1 MPVWKS
7 LSRVLAPTLL
17 LPLLGAAPPAPPP
30 AAKPAP
36 AVKPATGAP
45 AARTPK
51 QYSVEQFMG
60 STDVMAPVFTSDGK
74 QLLFS
79 SNASGIFNVHSVP
92 VGGGKPTALTRS
104 KTDSIRVVGAFPR
117 DNRLLFER
125 DKGGDEQTHVF
136 VRTPDGKEKD
146 LTPMKKGV
154 AHFLG
159 FSHDDRAFYIT
170 TNERDPGAMDVYRHD
185 AKTYARTLLAQNDK
199 GFGVAAVAPDESWVA
214 LEEAVTTSDGNVWR
228 YDVAT
233 KTLKNLTPHT
243 GTASYRVGDLHPVT
257 GEPYLLTDDG
267 SEFTRVVRPAKEAGK
282 WEDVE
287 KADWDIVG
295 TSFSHSGAFRDS
307 IINVDAGFELRLHDL
322 KTGTQIPLT
331 QFPAGM
337 ISQSVFSRD
346 EKQLAVLLETDR
358 SSANLYVQDLATK
371 KTTRVTDTMS
381 RELDSEDLVDAQVV
395 RFKSFDGMEIPNLLF
410 KPHQATA
417 QNKAPAI
424 VYVHGG
430 PGGETTRGYNNF
442 IQYLVNHGYVVLG
455 INNRGSSGYGKA
467 FFKADDQK
475 HGKDPLRDCVEA
487 RKYLASLPY
496 VDGSRVA
503 ILGGS
508 YGGYMVLAAL
518 AFHPDAFDVGV
529 DVFGVSNWLRTLKSM
544 PPEWGAFRQAMMQE
558 IGDPEKQEAMLK
570 EISPLFHA
578 DKIKKPLFVVQGA
591 NDPRVLQAESDDMVA
606 AVKKN
611 GVPVEYLLL
620 PDEGHGFK
628 KKKNEAE
635 VDRRTLEF
643 LDRYLKPAT
652 ATAPKP

>member
-1 MPVWKS
+1 MPAWKS

-17 LPLLGAAPPAPPP
+17 LPLLGAAPPAPLP
-30 AAKPAP
+30 ATKPAS
-36 AVKPATGAP
+36 AVKAVAGAT
-45 AARTPK
+45 AARPSK

-60 STDVMAPVFTSDGK
+60 STEVMAPVFTADGK

-104 KTDSIRVVGAFPR
+104 KTDSLRVVGAFPR
-117 DNRLLFER
+117 DSRFLFER
-125 DKGGDEQTHVF
+125 DQGGNEQTHVY

-146 LTPMKKGV
+146 LTPMKQGV
-154 AHFLG
+154 AGFLG
-159 FSHDDRAFYIT
+159 FSHDDSAFYIT

-199 GFGVAAVAPDESWVA
+199 GFSVAAVAPDESWVA
-214 LEEAVTTSDGNVWR
+214 LEEAITTSDGNVWR

-243 GTASYRVGDLHPVT
+243 GSASYRVGDIHPVT
-257 GEPYLLTDDG
+257 GELYLITDDG

-287 KADWDIVG
+287 KADWDIYG
-295 TSFSHSGAFRDS
+295 THFSRSGAFRVS
-307 IINVDAGFELRLHDL
+307 IINVDAGIEVRLHDV
-322 KTGTQIPLT
+322 KAGTQVPLT
-331 QFPAGM
+331 QLPAGM
-337 ISQSVFSRD
+337 ISEVIFSRD
-346 EKQLAVLLETDR
+346 EKQLAVQLETDR
-358 SSANLYVQDLATK
+358 TSANLYVLDLAKK

-417 QNKAPAI
+417 EHKAPAI

-430 PGGETTRGYNNF
+430 PGGQTSRGYNNF
-442 IQYLVNHGYVVLG
+442 VQYLVNRGYVVLG
-455 INNRGSSGYGKA
+455 INNRGSAGYGKT
-467 FFKADDQK
+467 FLKADDQK

-496 VDGSRVA
+496 VDGSRVG
-503 ILGGS
+503 ILGAS

-529 DVFGVSNWLRTLKSM
+529 DVFGPSNWLRTLKSM
-544 PPEWGAFRQAMMQE
+544 PPEWGAFRQAMFQE
-558 IGDPEKQEAMLK
+558 MGNPETQEVMLK
-570 EISPLFHA
+570 EISPFFHA
-578 DKIKKPLFVVQGA
+578 ERIQKPLFVVQGA
-591 NDPRVLQAESDDMVA
+591 NDPRVPQAESDDIVA

-635 VDRRTLEF
+635 VDQRILEF
-643 LDRYLKPAT
+643 FDRYLKPAT

>member
-1 MPVWKS
+1 MHVWKT
-7 LSRVLAPTLL
+7 LSRLVAPALL
-17 LPLLGAAPPAPPP
+17 LPLLGAAPPAAPP
-30 AAKPAP
+30 APKPAP
-36 AVKPATGAP
+36 AVKAAT
-45 AARTPK
+45 AARPSK
-51 QYSVEQFMG
+51 QYTVEQFMG
-60 STDVMAPVFTSDGK
+60 STDVMGPVFSSDGK

-79 SNASGIFNVHSVP
+79 SNASGIFNVNSVP
-92 VGGGKPTALTRS
+92 VGGGKATALTRS
-104 KTDSIRVVGAFPR
+104 KTDSIRVVGVFPTDSR
-117 DNRLLFER
+117 FLFER
-125 DKGGDEQTHVF
+125 DQGGNEQTHVY

-159 FSHDDRAFYIT
+159 FSRDDKAFYVM

-185 AKTYARTLLAQNDK
+185 AKTYARTLLARNDK
-199 GFGVAAVAPDESWVA
+199 GFGVAGVAPDESWVA
-214 LEEAVTTSDGNVWR
+214 LEEALTTSDGNVWR

-243 GTASYRVGDLHPVT
+243 GTASYRVGDIHPVT
-257 GEPYLLTDDG
+257 GELYVITDDG

-287 KADWDIVG
+287 KADWDIYG
-295 TSFSHSGAFRDS
+295 STFSRTGAFRVS
-307 IINVDAGFELRLHDL
+307 LVNVDAGIEVRLHDV
-322 KTGTQIPLT
+322 KAGTQVPLT
-331 QFPAGM
+331 QLPSGM
-337 ISQSVFSRD
+337 ISDVVFSRD

-358 SSANLYVQDLATK
+358 TSANLYVQDLATK

-395 RFKSFDGMEIPNLLF
+395 RFKSFDGMEIPNLLY

-417 QNKAPAI
+417 QNKAPAL
-424 VYVHGG
+424 VFVHGG
-430 PGGETTRGYNNF
+430 PGGQTSRGYNNF
-442 IQYLVNHGYVVLG
+442 VQFLVNHGYVVLG
-455 INNRGSSGYGKA
+455 INNRGSAGYGKT
-467 FFKADDQK
+467 FLRADDQK
-475 HGKDPLRDCVEA
+475 HGKEPLRDCVEA

-496 VDGSRVA
+496 VDGAHVG
-503 ILGGS
+503 IIGGS

-518 AFHPDAFDVGV
+518 AFHPDAFNVGV
-529 DVFGVSNWLRTLKSM
+529 DVFGPSNWLRTLKSM
-544 PPEWGAFRQAMMQE
+544 PPQWGAFRQAMMQE
-558 IGDPEKQEAMLK
+558 MGNPETQEAMLK

-578 DKIKKPLFVVQGA
+578 DNIKKPLFVVQGA
-591 NDPRVLQAESDDMVA
+591 NDPRVLQAESDDIVA

-635 VDRRTLEF
+635 VDRRA
-643 LDRYLKPAT
+643 LDFFNRHLKPAT

>member
-1 MPVWKS
+1 MPAWKS

-17 LPLLGAAPPAPPP
+17 LPLLGAAPPAAPP
-30 AAKPAP
+30 APKPALAEK
-36 AVKPATGAP
+36 AVRPS
-45 AARTPK
+45 K

-60 STDVMAPVFTSDGK
+60 STEVVAPVFTSDGK

-104 KTDSIRVVGAFPR
+104 KTDSIRVVGVFPNDR
-117 DNRLLFER
+117 RFLFER
-125 DKGGDEQTHVF
+125 DQGGNEQTHIY

-146 LTPMKKGV
+146 LTPMKQGV

-159 FSHDDRAFYIT
+159 FSRDDRAFYIM

-185 AKTYARTLLAQNDK
+185 AKTYARTLLARNDK
-199 GFGVAAVAPDESWVA
+199 GFGVVAVAPDESWVA
-214 LEEAVTTSDGNVWR
+214 LEEAITTSDGNVWR

-243 GTASYRVGDLHPVT
+243 GSASYRVGDIHPVT
-257 GEPYLLTDDG
+257 GELYVITDDG

-287 KADWDIVG
+287 KADWDIYAS
-295 TSFSHSGAFRDS
+295 TFSRSGAFRVS
-307 IINVDAGFELRLHDL
+307 LVNVDAGIEVRLHDV
-322 KTGTQIPLT
+322 KAGTQVPLT
-331 QFPAGM
+331 QLPAGM
-337 ISQSVFSRD
+337 ISNVVFSRD
-346 EKQLAVLLETDR
+346 EKQLAALLETDR
-358 SSANLYVQDLATK
+358 TSANLYVMDLATK

-381 RELDSEDLVDAQVV
+381 RELDPEDLVDAQVV
-395 RFKSFDGMEIPNLLF
+395 RFKSFDGMEIPNLLY

-417 QNKAPAI
+417 GNKAPAL
-424 VYVHGG
+424 VFVHGG
-430 PGGETTRGYNNF
+430 PGGQTSRGYNNF
-442 IQYLVNHGYVVLG
+442 VQFLVNHGYVVLG
-455 INNRGSSGYGKA
+455 INNRGSAGYGKT

-475 HGKDPLRDCVEA
+475 HGKEPLRDCVEA

-496 VDGSRVA
+496 VDGAHVG
-503 ILGGS
+503 IIGGS

-518 AFHPDAFDVGV
+518 AFHPDAFNVGV
-529 DVFGVSNWLRTLKSM
+529 DVFGPSNWLRTLKSM

-558 IGDPEKQEAMLK
+558 MGDPEKQEAMLK

-578 DKIKKPLFVVQGA
+578 DRIKKPLFVVQGA
-591 NDPRVLQAESDDMVA
+591 NDPRVLQAESDDIVA

-635 VDRRTLEF
+635 VDKRALEF
-643 LDRYLKPAT
+643 FNRYLKPAT

>member
-7 LSRVLAPTLL
+7 LSRVLASTLL
-17 LPLLGAAPPAPPP
+17 LPLLGAAPPTP
-30 AAKPAP
+30 KPAP
-36 AVKPATGAP
+36 A
-45 AARTPK
+45 ARPSK
-51 QYSVEQFMG
+51 QYTVEQFMG
-60 STDVMAPVFTSDGK
+60 STEVMAPVFTSDGK

-92 VGGGKPTALTRS
+92 VGGGRPTALTRS
-104 KTDSIRVVGAFPR
+104 KTDAIRVVGAFPR
-117 DNRLLFER
+117 DNRILFMH
-125 DKGGDEQTHVF
+125 DKGGDEQTHLY

-146 LTPMKKGV
+146 LTPMKKG
-154 AHFLG
+154 AAGFLG
-159 FSHDDRAFYIT
+159 FSRDDSAFYIT
-170 TNERDPGAMDVYRHD
+170 TNERDPGAMDVYRVD
-185 AKTYARTLLAQNDK
+185 AKTYARTLLARNDK
-199 GFGVAAVAPDESWVA
+199 GFGVAGVAPDESWVA

-233 KTLKNLTPHT
+233 QTLKNLTPHT
-243 GTASYRVGDLHPVT
+243 GVASYRVGDIHPVT
-257 GEPYLLTDDG
+257 GELYLITDDG
-267 SEFTRVVRPAKEAGK
+267 SEFARVVRPAKEAGK

-287 KADWDIVG
+287 KADWDIIATEFSRSG
-295 TSFSHSGAFRDS
+295 SFRVSL
-307 IINVDAGFELRLHDL
+307 INVNAGIEVRLHDE
-322 KTGTQIPLT
+322 KAGTQLPLT
-331 QFPAGM
+331 QLPAGM
-337 ISQSVFSRD
+337 ISEAIFSRD
-346 EKQLAVLLETDR
+346 EKQLAVRLETDR

-381 RELDSEDLVDAQVV
+381 RELDSEDLVEAQVV
-395 RFKSFDGMEIPNLLF
+395 TFKSFDGMEIPNLLF

-417 QNKAPAI
+417 RNKAPAI

-430 PGGETTRGYNNF
+430 PGGETTRGYNDF
-442 IQYLVNHGYVVLG
+442 VQYLVNHGYVVLG
-455 INNRGSSGYGKA
+455 INNRGSAGYGKT

-496 VDGSRVA
+496 VDGSRVG
-503 ILGGS
+503 IMGGS

-578 DKIKKPLFVVQGA
+578 ERIKKPLFVVQGA
-591 NDPRVLQAESDDMVA
+591 NDPRVLQVESDEIVA

-620 PDEGHGFK
+620 PDEGHGFR
-628 KKKNEAE
+628 KKKNEAQ

-643 LDRYLKPAT
+643 LDRYLKPAP
-652 ATAPKP
+652 ASAPKL